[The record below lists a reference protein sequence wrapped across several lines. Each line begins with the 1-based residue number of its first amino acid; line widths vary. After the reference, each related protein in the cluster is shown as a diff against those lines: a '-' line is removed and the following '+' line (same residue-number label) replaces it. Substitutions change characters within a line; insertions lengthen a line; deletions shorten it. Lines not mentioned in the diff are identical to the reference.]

1 MSYERLH
8 RDWRHM
14 TGDPGFFQSLLIAAP
29 DLWIFVLVLNQRSA
43 FLDIDIN
50 PIFLAFGRDV
60 EACREEPASRS
71 DRDLTRRLV
80 AHVKVLMKPAARRTV
95 HAALAPLHL
104 YDFTGAAALIGS
116 GPRFLW
122 PQEDV
127 AFGLQDQQNGPWAMI
142 MGLVIPAHRP
152 FRHVANETVA

>member
-71 DRDLTRRLV
+71 DRDLT
-80 AHVKVLMKPAARRTV
+80 
-95 HAALAPLHL
+95 
-104 YDFTGAAALIGS
+104 GAAALIGS